1 MKEKTYVEDVD
12 RSMYDFRNEDK
23 DAYKVKEGLNP
34 EIVEQIS
41 SEKHDPEWMKEFR
54 MKSLEIFNNSTMPD
68 EWGPSIEGLDMDNIE
83 LMFVQTLIW
92 QQSGQRF
99 RKKLRIL
106 LKSLVSRRQ
115 SVSLWLVLVLSTTL
129 SLFITM

>member
-68 EWGPSIEGLDMDNIE
+68 EWGPSIEGLDMDNICN
-83 LMFVQTLIW
+83 LCSSKHSYGSKVVR
-92 QQSGQRF
+92 G
-99 RKKLRIL
+99 
-106 LKSLVSRRQ
+106 SRRD
-115 SVSLWLVLVLSTTL
+115 
-129 SLFITM
+129 

>member
-54 MKSLEIFNNSTMPD
+54 MKSLEM
-68 EWGPSIEGLDMDNIE
+68 
-83 LMFVQTLIW
+83 
-92 QQSGQRF
+92 
-99 RKKLRIL
+99 
-106 LKSLVSRRQ
+106 
-115 SVSLWLVLVLSTTL
+115 VLVLSTTL